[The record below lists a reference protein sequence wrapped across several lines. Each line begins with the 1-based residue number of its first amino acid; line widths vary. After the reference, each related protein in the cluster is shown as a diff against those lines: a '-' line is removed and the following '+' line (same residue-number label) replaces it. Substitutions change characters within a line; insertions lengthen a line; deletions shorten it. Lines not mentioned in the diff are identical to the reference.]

1 MAKDQEQQLKAQK
14 EAQTIKENL
23 KYSNSSDSLKI
34 EQTATIFGGDVNIEV
49 TSRSGKKAEIHTDGK
64 HIETHGDEG
73 LTQQVESAAK
83 GGNKISMI
91 NESGVPNSPLHEQ
104 ANQLLDASILTEKER
119 TELLE
124 KTNPMAFK
132 NSQDYLEAIK
142 LKAEKHEA
150 AFKAEERNQP
160 PKEEAKNADARKE
173 KESNPMR
180 DAYKKV
186 TGHRGID
193 NSSHSSSKPRSAIR
207 RIGQKINQTVQ
218 RKFQNLMGNKG
229 H

>member
-1 MAKDQEQQLKAQK
+1 MAKDKEQQLKAKQ
-14 EAQTIKENL
+14 EAQTIKDNL
-23 KYSNSSDSLKI
+23 RFSNSSDSLKV

-49 TSRSGKKAEIHTDGK
+49 TSSSGKKAEIHTDGK
-64 HIETHGDEG
+64 HIETHGDET
-73 LTQQVESAAK
+73 LTQQVKAAAK
-83 GGNKISMI
+83 GGSKITMI
-91 NESGVPNSPLHEQ
+91 NESGVPNSPIHEQ
-104 ANQLLDASILTEKER
+104 AKLLLDASILTEKER
-119 TELLE
+119 AELLE

-142 LKAEKHEA
+142 LKAEQHEA
-150 AFKAEERNQP
+150 ALKTEERNQT
-160 PKEEAKNADARKE
+160 PKEAKNAPVHE
-173 KESNPMR
+173 KEDSNPMR
-180 DAYKKV
+180 EAYKKV

-207 RIGQKINQTVQ
+207 RIGQKINQSVQ